1 MQPDGTGT
9 VAADPTAEGV
19 EPAVKPDEE
28 VEPAATLDGAA
39 QQPPP
44 QSWSSYLAAAAT
56 ASAESH
62 NTGWLRHLV
71 SGSKRRTQSE
81 GFDLD
86 LTYITPQIIALGLP
100 ASGVEKLYRNPL
112 SEVRAYL
119 DAKHKSK
126 YAMVNL
132 CNERD
137 YANED
142 FANAARVFRFPFAD
156 HHTCCMSA
164 LLAFCKRAQH
174 FFDAK
179 PGEHVLAVHCK
190 AGKGRTGVM
199 ICAYLLHAG
208 IQTDAEQALLF
219 FRTSRTTDMDAVN
232 NPGQV
237 RYVRDFARLLAEPSM
252 ERRAS
257 LLLGPTITLHA
268 VTLSAAPAAFR
279 AAAPAAP
286 GVPSGDVPV
295 EVRVDHDGSVGDGAG
310 GGVSG
315 LASLVL
321 PPWHLKLAVSRLS
334 PHDTP
339 DGVASLRTH
348 LATVGPLRCAPSQA
362 RVTFV
367 LPAGGLRVRGDLQLS
382 LLSAAGLLSADD
394 ELGWL
399 HVHTSWMPEAEVA
412 AGPTIGASLSA
423 AAAPPEAAAEA
434 PPAAAA
440 PAADTAAPAPAPEAP
455 ALRAAV
461 FGKEGVDL
469 VNKDARFPRDW
480 TLTIHYSL
488 CTEPC

>member
-1 MQPDGTGT
+1 MQPDGSGT
-9 VAADPTAEGV
+9 VAAAPTDEGV
-19 EPAVKPDEE
+19 ALAAKLDEGMEPVTKLDEE
-28 VEPAATLDGAA
+28 AEPVAKLDDAA
-39 QQPPP
+39 QPPR

-62 NTGWLRHLV
+62 NTGWLRHLL

-119 DAKHKSK
+119 DSKHKSK

-199 ICAYLLHAG
+199 ICAYLLYAG

-219 FRTSRTTDMDAVN
+219 FRTARTTDMDAVN

-237 RYVRDFARLLAEPSM
+237 RYVRDFARLLAEPSI

-257 LLLGPTITLHA
+257 LLFGPTITLHA

-279 AAAPAAP
+279 AAAPAAE
-286 GVPSGDVPV
+286 GARSGDVPI
-295 EVRVDHDGSVGDGAG
+295 EVRIDHDGSGGGGGGSGDGSAG
-310 GGVSG
+310 
-315 LASLVL
+315 
-321 PPWHLKLAVSRLS
+321 R
-334 PHDTP
+334 
-339 DGVASLRTH
+339 RRC
-348 LATVGPLRCAPSQA
+348 VGPCEPRAAAVASQA
-362 RVTFV
+362 RR
-367 LPAGGLRVRGDLQLS
+367 LAPQPPRHSRWRRLAASAARHRRSAPLRALASACDLCAAGGRPTRPRR
-382 LLSAAGLLSADD
+382 SAA
-394 ELGWL
+394 
-399 HVHTSWMPEAEVA
+399 
-412 AGPTIGASLSA
+412 
-423 AAAPPEAAAEA
+423 
-434 PPAAAA
+434 
-440 PAADTAAPAPAPEAP
+440 
-455 ALRAAV
+455 
-461 FGKEGVDL
+461 
-469 VNKDARFPRDW
+469 
-480 TLTIHYSL
+480 
-488 CTEPC
+488 